1 MTERQQEILDA
12 CLKVIEKE
20 GLKGFTMRNIALQI
34 GFTDAALYRHFPD
47 KRSIVEAIA
56 RLFQA
61 TTLETLQEIRNNAAL
76 DPLGKLEAF
85 LLGRAGQFQENRALT
100 SILFSDEL
108 FRGDGVALSL
118 NNDTLEHHARNLQEL
133 ISEGQEAGSIRQD
146 VPAVHLVMLLTGSM
160 RQMVIAWKNAPA
172 AGPALVP
179 TVAAFWKTYCTLV
192 RP

>member
-1 MTERQQEILDA
+1 MTVRQQDILNA

-61 TTLETLQEIRNNAAL
+61 TTLETLETIRANNAL
-76 DPLGKLEAF
+76 DALGKIEAF
-85 LLGRAGQFQENRALT
+85 LLGRAAQFQDNRALT

-118 NNDTLEHHARNLQEL
+118 NNDTLEHHARNLHEL
-133 ISEGQEAGSIRQD
+133 MAEAQAEGTVRRDLPI
-146 VPAVHLVMLLTGSM
+146 PHLVMLLTGSM
-160 RQMVIAWKNAPA
+160 RQMVIGWKNTPKG
-172 AGPALVP
+172 GPTLVP
-179 TVAAFWKTYCTLV
+179 SVAAFWQTYRKLLC
-192 RP
+192 P